1 MNEGKPMRWI
11 VSALFAALFTSCASP
26 GGISENL
33 NLSAETTPLVGT
45 LKQAKDQTE
54 ANVDTAVAGMLDA
67 ALAIPAEILF
77 FDFSNP
83 NIQATGLNQPI
94 LTPEER
100 RAKRRHAMGLPDHAE
115 RRVAERRAARRRAME
130 LGHTGGTPV
139 NPPPHR
145 PRIAPATSR
154 GR

>member
-11 VSALFAALFTSCASP
+11 VQALFAALLTSCAAP

-33 NLSAETTPLVGT
+33 NLSADTTPLVST
-45 LKQAKDQTE
+45 LKQAKEQTE
-54 ANVDTAVAGMLDA
+54 ANVNTAVTGMLDA
-67 ALAIPAEILF
+67 ALAVPAEILF

-83 NIQATGLNQPI
+83 NIHPTGLNQPI

-100 RAKRRHAMGLPDHAE
+100 LAKRRHAMGLPDHAE
-115 RRVAERRAARRRAME
+115 RRVAERRAARRRSME
-130 LGHTGGTPV
+130 LGRNGGTPV
-139 NPPPHR
+139 SPPPPL

-154 GR
+154 RR